1 MYPFIVNLCTS
12 AAGSSNACSV
22 GQTTSLTGSTITNF
36 AQDLASLLDN
46 GGTGSANS
54 TLGSGGT
61 HFENALLSM
70 NSFITSV
77 GTGGSATNTLPYVF
91 IVTDGSQDYQ
101 THSGSSGA
109 WGSEN
114 WTANGSVPYAKFRNG
129 DPAQQR
135 ANHRLLWSHEKPRHH
150 GGGPLYSL

>member
-1 MYPFIVNLCTS
+1 MRADAVGYAVTALLHQAQLTETYTGISNQFSVGLYPFIVNLCTS

-61 HFENALLSM
+61 HFENAL
-70 NSFITSV
+70 
-77 GTGGSATNTLPYVF
+77 
-91 IVTDGSQDYQ
+91 
-101 THSGSSGA
+101 
-109 WGSEN
+109 
-114 WTANGSVPYAKFRNG
+114 TA
-129 DPAQQR
+129 
-135 ANHRLLWSHEKPRHH
+135 
-150 GGGPLYSL
+150 